1 MWGMDATRTNELRAV
16 IWELHVEG
24 IAPTEIA
31 RRLGCGRTVVHKTL
45 KEPGPDRRTR
55 RARRLD
61 PAKAGAGLAATGAR
75 PRLAR
80 GPDPYKDVGAED
92 YARAARAGPGLG
104 HEASYARALLRQ
116 ILEETTDKGLAPA
129 EKHRL
134 RADAARLLGAL
145 ARLERVPGGL
155 EDRQARTWLAQVARE
170 KTRASKKEKP
180 GG

>member
-1 MWGMDATRTNELRAV
+1 MDAAKTNELRAV

-24 IAPTEIA
+24 IPPTEIA

-55 RARRLD
+55 RGRRFE
-61 PAKAGAGLAATGAR
+61 PAEAGAGLAATGGRAR
-75 PRLAR
+75 RAR
-80 GPDPYKDVGAED
+80 GPDPYGDVGSAG

-104 HEASYARALLRQ
+104 YEASYARTLLRQ
-116 ILEETTDKGLAPA
+116 ILEELEEQGRPMA

-155 EDRQARTWLAQVARE
+155 VDRQARAWLAQVARD
-170 KTRASKKEKP
+170 KTRTSKKEKRD
-180 GG
+180 G